1 MNLVYTLRQ
10 RNHNALLMIDYYK
23 QKIEIYMT
31 QNAQNKY
38 EYTANKKNGRIARF
52 DFIDFLYVFAHR

>member
-1 MNLVYTLRQ
+1 M
-10 RNHNALLMIDYYK
+10 LMIDYYK